1 MGIMKTYWEFI
12 SEQKQYS
19 KVLTIDDLAEYVSR
33 LQDTSMQSIAKT
45 VILELYTDL
54 LNKKGNYAVKK
65 EFEKATDLK
74 LKPIYNGKF
83 VNEAE
88 ENVNGLKISD
98 VWVVQTMRASD
109 FYYIFTDKKDAEV
122 ERDRYAKQIY
132 DYYRN
137 INKQMTDEEFKD
149 YYKPVMDNIKVV
161 TLDDAIDDRISEA
174 IDNATIHDEDY

>member
-1 MGIMKTYWEFI
+1 MKI
-12 SEQKQYS
+12 
-19 KVLTIDDLAEYVSR
+19 
-33 LQDTSMQSIAKT
+33 
-45 VILELYTDL
+45 
-54 LNKKGNYAVKK
+54 VKK
-65 EFEKATDLK
+65 
-74 LKPIYNGKF
+74 I
-83 VNEAE
+83 NEAE

-137 INKQMTDEEFKD
+137 INKQMTDEEFED
-149 YYKPVMDNIKVV
+149 YYKPVMNNIKVV